1 MGIRKVGH
9 IAATGQAVVV
19 ESIPHDSIWIA
30 HPEWAKEEGINGFA
44 GQALRF
50 HDEILGVLAVFTKTR
65 ITQAALDILN
75 IIANHAA
82 TAIANA
88 RAFEQIEE
96 LKRRLEAENSY
107 LREELVEAT

>member
-1 MGIRKVGH
+1 
-9 IAATGQAVVV
+9 
-19 ESIPHDSIWIA
+19 
-30 HPEWAKEEGINGFA
+30 
-44 GQALRF
+44 
-50 HDEILGVLAVFTKTR
+50 VLAVFTKTR

-96 LKRRLEAENSY
+96 LKR
-107 LREELVEAT
+107 VP